1 MVECPTS
8 GGHTEIVR
16 LLIHANGDLER
27 KDNAGLTP
35 TNHAELHGHTQVVCL
50 LRDLRGWPKRQRS
63 EGEVLSKMDGK
74 GRSWLDDCDGWSSFK
89 DVLIFFIPYLGD
101 LTSRRV
107 TNI

>member
-1 MVECPTS
+1 MWPPKVGPANPPSEKSEVLGKGSDFLEKIRQVGWFEWLNARPP

-50 LRDLRGWPKRQRS
+50 LRELRGWPKRQRS
-63 EGEVLSKMDGK
+63 EGEMDQ
-74 GRSWLDDCDGWSSFK
+74 S
-89 DVLIFFIPYLGD
+89 
-101 LTSRRV
+101 
-107 TNI
+107 

>member
-1 MVECPTS
+1 MVEWLNARPP

-16 LLIHANGDLER
+16 LLIHANGDVER

-63 EGEVLSKMDGK
+63 EGEVDQIDKKKGAAGLMIAMVGPVSKM
-74 GRSWLDDCDGWSSFK
+74 F
-89 DVLIFFIPYLGD
+89 
-101 LTSRRV
+101 
-107 TNI
+107 